1 LKERKNIDRLFQER
15 FKDFEAHPSP
25 EVWAK
30 IKDRLDQKRKRRVI
44 PLWWKLGGAA
54 ALLALLFFVGN
65 LYFAPSSNF
74 PQKNDPQFV
83 TTDSTEKRQE
93 GHIAL
98 PNSNKDSVNGALVA
112 NRDQETEKDSENR
125 SKSGENTT
133 KSTISSSEAALATDS
148 NSASGESKSAENS
161 IQYKA
166 SKEEALAETSTG
178 KTDEKG
184 SKSGENTTKSTVS
197 SSGAVSTTDSN
208 FAYGE
213 RRSAENPINN
223 KTSKEALTE
232 TSTEKSAEND
242 QKTAN
247 NPENQAVIAQNK
259 NMEQQGVSQINEKS
273 VVTNQPRTEK
283 AEELSEEK
291 SLAQIVQ
298 EEQAAN
304 VDDEAIENEKN
315 AARRWALTPNIAP
328 VYYDSFGGSGIAP
341 QFDGNSKEGRVNL
354 SYGLLVSYAIN
365 DKLTVRSGLSK
376 IDLSYNTN
384 DAILFTGA
392 QTGTLQSVNFNG
404 QADVIQVE
412 SAVRASSS
420 DAPVSNAVEI
430 SDINSSEGYV
440 NQRLAYFEVPMEV
453 EYALVENR
461 VGVQLIGGL
470 STLFLNDSALTFSDN
485 DFKTSLPESANL
497 NDVSFSTNVG
507 LGLDY
512 KFTDDIKFN
521 LQPMFKYQLN
531 AYKNN
536 VSDFKPYYLGLYTGF
551 SIKF

>member
-1 LKERKNIDRLFQER
+1 MKEQKNIDRLFQER

-30 IKDRLDQKRKRRVI
+30 IKDRLDQKKKRKVI

-65 LYFAPSSNF
+65 LYFEPSSNF

-83 TTDSTEKRQE
+83 TTDSTETRQE
-93 GHIAL
+93 ERIAQ
-98 PNSNKDSVNGALVA
+98 PNSDQDSVNDAVVS
-112 NRDQETEKDSENR
+112 NTDQEAEKNSQNSSKSGETTTKSNVSSSETVSTTDSNSANGESNSVADPIHHTEAFKEAVAATSSEKTHEKG
-125 SKSGENTT
+125 SKSGENTA
-133 KSTISSSEAALATDS
+133 KSTVSSSAVASTTDS
-148 NSASGESKSAENS
+148 NSASGESESAANH
-161 IQYKA
+161 IQ
-166 SKEEALAETSTG
+166 
-178 KTDEKG
+178 
-184 SKSGENTTKSTVS
+184 
-197 SSGAVSTTDSN
+197 
-208 FAYGE
+208 
-213 RRSAENPINN
+213 N
-223 KTSKEALTE
+223 KTSKEAVAV
-232 TSTEKSAEND
+232 TSTEKTVENA

-247 NPENQAVIAQNK
+247 NSENQAVAAENQNVDQDIVRSNSEK
-259 NMEQQGVSQINEKS
+259 AVAANE
-273 VVTNQPRTEK
+273 PRTEEN
-283 AEELSEEK
+283 EELSVEK
-291 SLAQIVQ
+291 SLVQIVQ

-304 VDDEAIENEKN
+304 VDDEATENEKN

-341 QFDGNSKEGRVNL
+341 QFDSNSKEGRVNL
-354 SYGLLVSYAIN
+354 SYGLLVSYALN
-365 DKLTVRSGLSK
+365 DKLTLRSGLSK

-384 DAILFTGA
+384 DAILYTGA
-392 QTGTLQSVNFNG
+392 QTGTLQSANFNSK
-404 QADVIQVE
+404 ADVIQVE
-412 SAVRASSS
+412 SAVRAPS
-420 DAPVSNAVEI
+420 DGPIYNSAEI
-430 SDINSSEGYV
+430 PDINSSEGYV

-461 VGVQLIGGL
+461 IGVQLIGGL
-470 STLFLNDSALTFSDN
+470 STLFLNDNALTFSDN
-485 DFKTSLPESANL
+485 DFKTSLPESPNL